1 MTLVA
6 ARCGFPCSKT
16 DNPICGHDNKTY
28 QSECFMRRESCR
40 RKEAIVKAYN
50 GKCKTVKLIFCPS
63 LIFQN
68 FAI

>member
-50 GKCKTVKLIFCPS
+50 GNAKLVNKYFVPS
-63 LIFQN
+63 
-68 FAI
+68 

>member
-40 RKEAIVKAYN
+40 RKEAILKAYN
-50 GKCKTVKLIFCPS
+50 GKCKTGK
-63 LIFQN
+63 
-68 FAI
+68 